1 MKKACNSSNQSL
13 QLIYEIKNMIFTTNK
28 KILYPFT
35 RCTTHLKNKNN
46 NPFIQPTQKIIIYY
60 AYIHPQEHGMNK
72 QTLKNNGQ
80 HILKRFQHVFSQ
92 FRVLI
97 PIARNLKLLHSLA
110 LYLIRCMQSSQG
122 YQILAS
128 ESNHSKKKNYKDLD
142 LKIQMCSLRPGYSH
156 IYSYQ

>member
-60 AYIHPQEHGMNK
+60 AYIHP
-72 QTLKNNGQ
+72 
-80 HILKRFQHVFSQ
+80 
-92 FRVLI
+92 
-97 PIARNLKLLHSLA
+97 
-110 LYLIRCMQSSQG
+110 
-122 YQILAS
+122 
-128 ESNHSKKKNYKDLD
+128 
-142 LKIQMCSLRPGYSH
+142 
-156 IYSYQ
+156 